1 MRIGRETRSARRR
14 RARTVRRR
22 RTIILISVAA
32 AIPIITLGILAGMFT
47 LGLRTVAAVEQD
59 IPSLE
64 DQRGV
69 SLAQTTQIYA
79 ADGTLLAYLHG
90 VENRTVISGKAIPDN
105 LKYAVVAVEDE
116 RFYQHSGVDLEGLV
130 RALVVNLKAQGVS
143 EGFSSIT
150 MQLVGNM
157 YLDRTDISLD
167 RKFNEMALAWQF
179 ERKYSKDEILEMY
192 LNTIYFGSN
201 AYGVEAAAKT
211 YFDKE
216 PMELTI
222 AEAALLAGLP
232 QAPTAYSPRRNP
244 ERALARRDRII
255 LKMYEQGFITQEE
268 AREAWDEPLDLAVAS
283 PYTKVQEPYVV
294 AYVRKQLI
302 DMYGED
308 KVFKGGLRVETSINP
323 AYQKLAT
330 EAISSTLNEEGDP
343 SAAMV
348 SIEAKTGYIRAM
360 VGSTDYDDSKFNLA
374 AQGRRQPGS
383 AFKTFVLAA
392 AIEAG
397 VDPYETYYE
406 SQPLTIELPGQ
417 PKPWNVKTYGGNYYG
432 TTSIDV
438 ATLRSDNT
446 VYAQMILDLG
456 PELVVDIA
464 KRMGITSQLDPYPAI
479 SLGGLTYGVSPLEMA
494 SAYATLANGGEHIS
508 PTIILKIKDAEGNV
522 LWEANPK
529 RTQAISAGVAYEVTR
544 ILQRNISSGTGTR
557 ADIDRPAA
565 GKTGTAQEYYDAWFC
580 GYTPHLSTAVW
591 MGHPEAQIEMNNVHG
606 IRVTGGSF
614 PAEMWQKFMY
624 DADRDY
630 PEEEFA
636 EPEVKVVYDPFFQ
649 SEWSVPPTSSSTSS
663 TSSTTST
670 TLPPV
675 TDPPVTLPP
684 DHAAAHHA
692 AAGDRAAGDDRHYG
706 TEPRRLA
713 RRRQRCS
720 SIVSRSRPRRRWPRH
735 SSWPV
740 IEGMRR

>member
-14 RARTVRRR
+14 RAQTVRRR
-22 RTIILISVAA
+22 RTIILVAVLA
-32 AIPIITLGILAGMFT
+32 AIPIITLGILAGLFT
-47 LGLRTVAAVEQD
+47 LGLRTVAAVEED

-64 DQRGV
+64 DQSSV

-116 RFYQHSGVDLEGLV
+116 RFYQHSGVDMEGFG
-130 RALVVNLKAQGVS
+130 RALVTNLQAQSVE
-143 EGFSSIT
+143 EGFSTIT

-216 PMELTI
+216 PMELTV

-244 ERALARRDRII
+244 ERAMARRDQII
-255 LKMYEQGFITQEE
+255 LKMYQQGFITQEE
-268 AREAWDEPLDLAVAS
+268 AREAWEEPLELTPAS

-323 AYQKLAT
+323 AYQKLAM
-330 EAISSTLNEEGDP
+330 EAISSTLDREDDP

-348 SIEAKTGYIRAM
+348 SVETKTGFIRAM

-406 SQPLTIELPGQ
+406 SQPLTIPLPGQ

-432 TTSIDV
+432 TSSIDV

-479 SLGGLTYGVSPLEMA
+479 ALGGLTYGVSPLEMA

-508 PTIILKIKDAEGNV
+508 PTIILRVKDAQGNV
-522 LWEANPK
+522 LWEASPK

-544 ILQRNISSGTGTR
+544 ILQRNIWSGTGTR

-591 MGHPEAQIEMNNVHG
+591 MGHPEAQIEMDNVHG

-614 PAEMWQKFMY
+614 PAEMWHKFMY

-630 PEEEFA
+630 PEADFV

-675 TDPPVTLPP
+675 TEPPVTEPTTGPP
-684 DHAAAHHA
+684 
-692 AAGDRAAGDDRHYG
+692 
-706 TEPRRLA
+706 TTKPPTT
-713 RRRQRCS
+713 Q
-720 SIVSRSRPRRRWPRH
+720 PPTTQ
-735 SSWPV
+735 PPTTQPQTTV
-740 IEGMRR
+740 ITGPNPGF

>member
-1 MRIGRETRSARRR
+1 MRIGRETRSARHR

-32 AIPIITLGILAGMFT
+32 AIPIITLGILAGLFT
-47 LGLRTVAAVEQD
+47 LGLRTVAAVEKD

-90 VENRTVISGKAIPDN
+90 VENRTVIGGKAIPDN

-116 RFYQHSGVDLEGLV
+116 RFYQHSGVDLEGFV

-201 AYGVEAAAKT
+201 AYGVEAAART

-268 AREAWDEPLDLAVAS
+268 AREAWDEPLDLAPAS

-323 AYQKLAT
+323 AYQKLAA

-432 TTSIDV
+432 TSSIDV

-479 SLGGLTYGVSPLEMA
+479 ALGGLTYGVSPLEMA

-544 ILQRNISSGTGTR
+544 ILQRNIASGTGTR

-630 PEEEFA
+630 PEEEFV

-670 TLPPV
+670 TLPPA
-675 TDPPVTLPP
+675 TEPPVTEPP
-684 DHAAAHHA
+684 
-692 AAGDRAAGDDRHYG
+692 
-706 TEPRRLA
+706 TTQPPTT
-713 RRRQRCS
+713 Q
-720 SIVSRSRPRRRWPRH
+720 PPQTT
-735 SSWPV
+735 V
-740 IEGMRR
+740 ITGPDPGV